1 MSLHTET
8 PMDVEPSL
16 RAALICAATRS
27 VQKGDGLR
35 EEVGGGRDRPPA
47 LRTQWPCS
55 RPSGEGAAGLFA
67 VAVAV
72 FAIVTVILPRTPAES
87 FPGRDARDLGGV
99 PEAATPS
106 SRLSGAV
113 SSPARRVQ
121 PPFPAG
127 LAPSHAGH
135 APSCLPIF
143 TVSHTDAPRR
153 VLTEREMRFCA
164 TSQPGSVRP
173 GVHPGP
179 PVPVNKK
186 PMGT

>member
-1 MSLHTET
+1 MEARGRMSLHTET
-8 PMDVEPSL
+8 PVDVEPSL

-47 LRTQWPCS
+47 LRTQRPCS

-72 FAIVTVILPRTPAES
+72 FAIVTVILPRIPAES

-127 LAPSHAGH
+127 LAPSRAGH

-153 VLTEREMRFCA
+153 VLTETGNEILCNVTAGKCPTRGA
-164 TSQPGSVRP
+164 PGS
-173 GVHPGP
+173 PGP
-179 PVPVNKK
+179 CQ
-186 PMGT
+186 

>member
-1 MSLHTET
+1 MEARGQISLHTET

-47 LRTQWPCS
+47 LRTQRPCS

-72 FAIVTVILPRTPAES
+72 FAIVTVILPRIPAES

-106 SRLSGAV
+106 SRLSGAGFFASTACSAAV
-113 SSPARRVQ
+113 PSGTGSFARGPCTLMSPH
-121 PPFPAG
+121 FYC
-127 LAPSHAGH
+127 LSHRC
-135 APSCLPIF
+135 S
-143 TVSHTDAPRR
+143 
-153 VLTEREMRFCA
+153 EMSLNRD
-164 TSQPGSVRP
+164 G
-173 GVHPGP
+173 
-179 PVPVNKK
+179 K
-186 PMGT
+186 